1 MSTIIKKLLK
11 SILGHRRSSDIWVS
25 TITINVLALASSFYS
40 IHLLNRYVTIGL
52 TPTLVTLTVG
62 VIFAIAFEVFMRKQ
76 RQQVLLSIAKDGEEE
91 TSRRV
96 FQGLARARF
105 EPLSLLP
112 LPLKREAI
120 SAPAMQQQMA
130 SISNLGAILDLPF
143 AIVFLL
149 GAMLL
154 YWPLGLFGLLMSAGA
169 LWLGYLNERS
179 QRQAAEDH
187 AKASS
192 KSQQL
197 GQFLLSAGEAVRCLP
212 LQAPL
217 AKRWQDVGASSLGSR
232 REGMVIQSDLQ
243 SRIQLMGQVLT
254 VLVYSVGAMAVVK
267 GDFTT
272 GGLIGANILV
282 SRAFASCSR
291 TAYLSEA
298 ILRAQRA
305 EDALCQIEGLEQEA
319 SDGNGVA
326 PAKLQGQLELV
337 DVAFSYPQQ
346 PVPLFERLDVHIKPG
361 QIMVVA
367 GPNGSGKSSL
377 IKLMLGLL
385 SPKRGLVRADGIE
398 LRQLSQEW
406 WRSHIGYAPQEP
418 VFFDGSLRENLFLD
432 RDVSDDEVL
441 ELIKAMGLET
451 FLASDPAG
459 LDRQIVGQE
468 TGMAVGL
475 RRRFVLIRAVLGGAP
490 VIFLDDPTEGLDQAG
505 QAAVAKLLNRLTTQ
519 GKTLVVASNEPFI
532 LRAADWVVDMGQKP
546 TPKVV
551 AVKREETVS
560 EDKRSGEAPGGSALL
575 LGATS

>member
-1 MSTIIKKLLK
+1 MSVIIRKLL
-11 SILGHRRSSDIWVS
+11 SSVLNHRRSSDIWVS
-25 TITINVLALASSFYS
+25 TVTVNVLALASSFYS
-40 IHLLNRYVTIGL
+40 IHLLNRYVTVGL

-62 VIFAIAFEVFMRKQ
+62 VILAIGFEVFIRKQ
-76 RQQVLLSIAKDGEEE
+76 RQQVLLSIATEGEEE

-96 FQGLARARF
+96 FEGLARARF
-105 EPLSLLP
+105 EPLSQLP
-112 LPLKREAI
+112 LPVKREAL
-120 SAPAMQQQMA
+120 SAPGMQQQMA

-143 AIVFLL
+143 ALLFLF

-169 LWLGYLNERS
+169 LWLGYWNERN
-179 QRQAAEDH
+179 QRQAADDH
-187 AKASS
+187 AKDSS

-197 GQFLLSAGEAVRCLP
+197 GQFLLSAGEAIRCLP
-212 LQAPL
+212 LQLPL
-217 AKRWQDVGASSLGSR
+217 SRRWKDISSASLGSR

-243 SRIQLMGQVLT
+243 SSIQLMGQVLT
-254 VLVYSVGAMAVVK
+254 VLVYSVGAMAVVN

-282 SRAFASCSR
+282 SRAFGSCSR
-291 TAYLSEA
+291 AAYLSEA

-305 EDALCQIEGLEQEA
+305 EEALGQIEALEQETTA
-319 SDGNGVA
+319 GNGVA
-326 PAKLQGQLELV
+326 PAKLLGQLELV

-346 PVPLFERLDVHIKPG
+346 PVPLFERLDVLLKPG
-361 QIMVVA
+361 QIMVLA

-385 SPKRGLVRADGIE
+385 SPKRGMVRADGIE

-406 WRSHIGYAPQEP
+406 WRSQIGYAPQEP
-418 VFFDGSLRENLFLD
+418 VFFDGSLRENLLLD

-441 ELIKAMGLET
+441 DLIKAMGLET
-451 FLASDPAG
+451 FLASDRAG

-505 QAAVAKLLNRLTTQ
+505 QAAVAKLLNLLATQ
-519 GKTLVVASNEPFI
+519 GKTLVVASNEAFI
-532 LRAADWVVDMGQKP
+532 LRAADLVVDMTEKP
-546 TPKVV
+546 SPKVV
-551 AVKREETVS
+551 AVKREDSVAQDKQSS
-560 EDKRSGEAPGGSALL
+560 ESALGTTL
-575 LGATS
+575 RLEGQS

>member
-1 MSTIIKKLLK
+1 MSVIIRKLLD
-11 SILGHRRSSDIWVS
+11 SVLHHPRASDIWVS

-52 TPTLVTLTVG
+52 TPTLVTLTLG
-62 VIFAIAFEVFMRKQ
+62 VILAMGFEVFMRKQ
-76 RQQVLLSIAKDGEEE
+76 RQQVLLHIAKETEEH
-91 TSRRV
+91 TSQRV
-96 FQGLARARF
+96 FDGLAKARF

-112 LPLKREAI
+112 LPIKREALT
-120 SAPAMQQQMA
+120 APAMQQQMA
-130 SISNLGAILDLPF
+130 SISNLGAIVDLPF
-143 AIVFLL
+143 AALFLL
-149 GAMLL
+149 AATLL
-154 YWPLGLFGLLMSAGA
+154 YWPLGIFGVLMSGGA
-169 LWLGYLNERS
+169 LWLGYWNERN
-179 QRQAAEDH
+179 QRQAADDH
-187 AKASS
+187 AKSSS

-197 GQFLLSAGEAVRCLP
+197 GQFLLSASEAVRCLP

-217 AKRWQDVGASSLGSR
+217 FRRWSEVSTATLDSR

-254 VLVYSVGAMAVVK
+254 VLVYSVGAMAVVR

-272 GGLIGANILV
+272 GGLIGANILL
-282 SRAFASCSR
+282 SRAFATCSR
-291 TAYLSEA
+291 AAYLSES

-305 EDALCQIEGLEQEA
+305 EDALRQLEALEQETTA
-319 SDGNGVA
+319 GNGVS
-326 PAKLQGQLELV
+326 PAKLLGQLELV
-337 DVAFSYPQQ
+337 DAAFSYPQQ
-346 PVPLFERLDVHIKPG
+346 PVPLFERLDVLLKPG

-377 IKLMLGLL
+377 IKVMLGLL

-398 LRQLSQEW
+398 LRQLAQEW
-406 WRSHIGYAPQEP
+406 WRSQIGYAPQEP
-418 VFFDGSLRENLFLD
+418 VFFDGSLRENLLLD

-441 ELIKAMGLET
+441 DLVKAMGLDT

-490 VIFLDDPTEGLDQAG
+490 VIFLDDPTEGLDQPG
-505 QAAVAKLLNRLTTQ
+505 QAAVAKLLNLLATQ

-532 LRAADWVVDMGQKP
+532 LRAADLVVDMGQKP
-546 TPKVV
+546 TPKVL
-551 AVKREETVS
+551 AMKREDAS
-560 EDKRSGEAPGGSALL
+560 APGKSSPEANDNATLL
-575 LGATS
+575 LGDKS